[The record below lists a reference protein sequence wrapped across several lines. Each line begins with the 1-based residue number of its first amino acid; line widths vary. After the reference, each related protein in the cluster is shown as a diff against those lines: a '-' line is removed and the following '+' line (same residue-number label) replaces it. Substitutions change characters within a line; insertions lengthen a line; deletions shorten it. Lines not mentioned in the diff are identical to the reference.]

1 MYARQVN
8 FDTIFRNIERSFRDS
23 ATRPWA
29 LAASLLIAAAFVLLI
44 LIFVLPNNGGDT
56 VPLAP
61 IESTAEPTPEPTAE
75 PTPEPTPEPTAEPTP
90 EPTAEPTPEPTVE
103 PTPEPTAE
111 PTAEPTPEPA
121 ALVYCPAQTSG
132 GSPPTP
138 PITVLGRL
146 TISGVDVPVGTLV
159 ELRFDGKS
167 GLSTLTTTAGGY
179 RIDFVVDG
187 NQGCSNRSGTTL
199 SILVNGQDFS
209 TGQQAGTGPGPI
221 VHHIALP

>member
-1 MYARQVN
+1 MLKEMN
-8 FDTIFRNIERSFRDS
+8 FDTILRNIERSFRDS

-29 LAASLLIAAAFVLLI
+29 LVASLLIAAAFVLLI
-44 LIFVLPNNGGDT
+44 LIFVLPNNGEDT

-61 IESTAEPTPEPTAE
+61 IEATAEPTPEATPTPTAAT
-75 PTPEPTPEPTAEPTP
+75 PTPTP
-90 EPTAEPTPEPTVE
+90 
-103 PTPEPTAE
+103 
-111 PTAEPTPEPA
+111 PTPEPA

-146 TISGVDVPVGTLV
+146 TISGVNVPMGTLV